1 MIFMAGFIFLIA
13 VLVILLVLWL
23 WYPRAEKRGVL
34 AEMYTVETTQTMQSL
49 DPNSLEYQLLAAGLQ
64 LKPVTFRM
72 LTYSAALAAFAI
84 GTGLLGFVVG
94 LVLAGVAW
102 YAPQAWLKDKVQS
115 RGKAID
121 RVLPIAIGRIAA
133 GLLAG
138 GSPTEVLQQTADSME
153 IEGKNPLS
161 PELSLTAIEIRTK
174 DSKSALHSLAERS
187 PSTSLANLA
196 MLLDGYVEAG
206 GGKYAETLMDIS
218 GRVQS
223 ILMARNRA
231 QAKAGD
237 VMVSAMTLPGALVLV
252 IAYLAM
258 DPLMARSLHAIPVQ
272 LVLGGVVVT
281 MVVGYFVMRSIA
293 QEAV

>member
-1 MIFMAGFIFLIA
+1 MIFMAGSIFLIA
-13 VLVILLVLWL
+13 VLVILLVLWF
-23 WYPRAEKRGVL
+23 WYPRAEKSGLL
-34 AEMYTVETTQTMQSL
+34 ADMYTVETTKNMQSL

-72 LTYSAALAAFAI
+72 LTTGAALAAFAI
-84 GTGLLGFVVG
+84 GSGLLGVIVG

-102 YAPQAWLKDKVQS
+102 FAPQAWLKDKVQS

-138 GSPTEVLQQTADSME
+138 GSPSEVLQQTANSME
-153 IEGKNPLS
+153 IEAKNPLS
-161 PELSLTAIEIRTK
+161 PELSLTASEILTK
-174 DSKSALHSLAERS
+174 TSADALRALAERS

-196 MLLDGYVEAG
+196 MLLDGYIEAG
-206 GGKYAETLMDIS
+206 GAKYAETLMDIS
-218 GRVQS
+218 SRVQS

-258 DPLMARSLHAIPVQ
+258 DPLMAKSLHAIPVQ
-272 LVLGGVVVT
+272 VVLGGVVIT

>member
-23 WYPRAEKRGVL
+23 WYPRAEKRGML
-34 AEMYTVETTQTMQSL
+34 AEMYTVETAKTMQSL

-72 LTYSAALAAFAI
+72 LTYGAALAAFAI

-115 RGKAID
+115 RGKSID

>member
-1 MIFMAGFIFLIA
+1 MAGFIFLIA

-34 AEMYTVETTQTMQSL
+34 AEMYTVETTRTMQSL

-64 LKPVTFRM
+64 LKPVTFRV
-72 LTYSAALAAFAI
+72 LTYGAALAAFTI
-84 GTGLLGFVVG
+84 GSGLLGFVVG

-138 GSPTEVLQQTADSME
+138 GSPSEVLQQTSDSME

-174 DSKSALHSLAERS
+174 DSRSALHSLAERS

-258 DPLMARSLHAIPVQ
+258 DPLMAKSLHAIPVQ
-272 LVLGGVVVT
+272 VVLGGVVIT

>member
-1 MIFMAGFIFLIA
+1 MAGLIFLVA
-13 VLVILLVLWL
+13 MLVILLVLWL
-23 WYPRAEKRGVL
+23 WYPRAEKSGVL
-34 AEMYTVETTQTMQSL
+34 AEMYTVETTKTMQSL

-64 LKPVTFRM
+64 LKPVTFNM
-72 LTYSAALAAFAI
+72 LTYGAALAAFAI

-138 GSPTEVLQQTADSME
+138 GSPSEVLQQTADSME
-153 IEGKNPLS
+153 LEGRNPLS
-161 PELSLTAIEIRTK
+161 PELSLAAIEIRTK
-174 DSKSALHSLAERS
+174 DSESALHSLAERS

-196 MLLDGYVEAG
+196 MLLDGYVGAG

-231 QAKAGD
+231 SAKAGD

-258 DPLMARSLHAIPVQ
+258 DPLMAKSLHAIPVQ
-272 LVLGGVVVT
+272 IVLGGVVIT
-281 MVVGYFVMRSIA
+281 MVVGYFVMRSIS

>member
-1 MIFMAGFIFLIA
+1 MAGFIFLLA

-23 WYPRAEKRGVL
+23 WYPRPEKTGVL
-34 AEMYTVETTQTMQSL
+34 ADMYTVETTKSMHSL
-49 DPNSLEYQLLAAGLQ
+49 DPNSLEYHLLAAGLQ
-64 LKPVTFRM
+64 LKPITFQM
-72 LTYSAALAAFAI
+72 LTYGGALAAFAI
-84 GTGLLGFVVG
+84 GTGLLGFIVG

-138 GSPTEVLQQTADSME
+138 GSPSEVLQQTSDSME

-231 QAKAGD
+231 SAKAGD

-252 IAYLAM
+252 IGYLGM
-258 DPLMARSLHAIPVQ
+258 DPLMAKSLHAIPVQ
-272 LVLGGVVVT
+272 IVLGGVVIT

>member
-1 MIFMAGFIFLIA
+1 MAGIIFLIA
-13 VLVILLVLWL
+13 ILSILLVLWL
-23 WYPRAEKRGVL
+23 FYPRAEKSGVL
-34 AEMYTVETTQTMQSL
+34 ADMYTVESAKSLQAL
-49 DPNSLEYQLLAAGLQ
+49 DPNSLEYQLLAAGVQ
-64 LKPVTFRM
+64 LKPVTFNL
-72 LTYSAALAAFAI
+72 LTYGGALAAFAI

-94 LVLAGVAW
+94 MVLAGVAW

-138 GSPTEVLQQTADSME
+138 GSPSEVLQQTADSME
-153 IEGKNPLS
+153 LEGRNPLS
-161 PELSLTAIEIRTK
+161 PELALTAIEIRTK
-174 DSKSALHSLAERS
+174 EADTALHALAERS

-206 GGKYAETLMDIS
+206 GGKYAATLMDIS

-231 QAKAGD
+231 SAKAGD

-252 IAYLAM
+252 ISYLAM
-258 DPLMARSLHAIPVQ
+258 DPLMAKSLHAIPVQ
-272 LVLGGVVVT
+272 IVLGGVVIT

>member
-1 MIFMAGFIFLIA
+1 MNMSGMIFLVA
-13 VLVILLVLWL
+13 VLAILLVLWL
-23 WYPRAEKRGVL
+23 FYPRAEKTGVL
-34 AEMYTVETTQTMQSL
+34 AGMYTAETAKAMQSL

-64 LKPVTFRM
+64 LKPVSFRM
-72 LTYSAALAAFAI
+72 LNYGAAAAAFAI

-94 LVLAGVAW
+94 IVLAGVAW
-102 YAPQAWLKDKVQS
+102 YIPQAWLKDKVQS
-115 RGKAID
+115 RGKQID

-138 GSPTEVLQQTADSME
+138 GSPVEVLQQTADSMD

-161 PELSLTAIEIRTK
+161 PELSLTAMEMRVK
-174 DSKSALHSLAERS
+174 DRREALHTLAERS

-206 GGKYAETLMDIS
+206 GGKYAETLLDIS
-218 GRVQS
+218 GRVQK

-231 QAKAGD
+231 SAKAGD

-252 IAYLAM
+252 IGYLAM
-258 DPLMARSLHAIPVQ
+258 DPLMAKSLHALPVQ
-272 LVLGGVVVT
+272 IVLGGVIVT
-281 MVVGYFVMRSIA
+281 MVVGYFVMRSIV

>member
-1 MIFMAGFIFLIA
+1 MIFMTGFIFLIA
-13 VLVILLVLWL
+13 VLVILLVLWF
-23 WYPRAEKRGVL
+23 WYPRAEKNGLL
-34 AEMYTVETTQTMQSL
+34 ADMYTLETAKSMQSL

-64 LKPVTFRM
+64 LQPVTFRM
-72 LTYSAALAAFAI
+72 LTSGAALAAFAI
-84 GTGLLGFVVG
+84 GSGLLGVIVG

-102 YAPQAWLKDKVQS
+102 FAPQAWLKDKVQS

-138 GSPTEVLQQTADSME
+138 GSPSEVLQQTADSME
-153 IEGKNPLS
+153 IEAKNPLS
-161 PELSLTAIEIRTK
+161 PELSLTASEILTK
-174 DSKSALHSLAERS
+174 TSAGALRALAERS

-196 MLLDGYVEAG
+196 MLLDGYIEAG
-206 GGKYAETLMDIS
+206 GAKYAETLMDIS
-218 GRVQS
+218 SRVQS

-258 DPLMARSLHAIPVQ
+258 DPLMAKSLHAIPVQ
-272 LVLGGVVVT
+272 VVLGGVVIT

>member
-1 MIFMAGFIFLIA
+1 MMSGLIFLIGVLA
-13 VLVILLVLWL
+13 VLLVLWL
-23 WYPRAEKRGVL
+23 WYPRAQKTGVL
-34 AEMYTVETTQTMQSL
+34 ADMYTLETAQSMQSL
-49 DPNSLEYQLLAAGLQ
+49 DPKSLEYQLLAAGVQ

-72 LTYSAALAAFAI
+72 LRYGAALAAFAA
-84 GTGLLGFVVG
+84 GTGLLGIVVG

-102 YAPQAWLKDKVQS
+102 YAPQAWLNDKVAS

-138 GSPTEVLQQTADSME
+138 GSPSEVLQQTAESME
-153 IEGKNPLS
+153 IEGRNPLS
-161 PELSLTAIEIRTK
+161 PELSLAAIEIRTK
-174 DSKSALHSLAERS
+174 DSRSALHSLAERS

-218 GRVQS
+218 GRVQG
-223 ILMARNRA
+223 ILSARNRA
-231 QAKAGD
+231 SAKAGD

-252 IAYLAM
+252 IGYLAL

-272 LVLGGVVVT
+272 VVLGCVVIT
-281 MVVGYFVMRSIA
+281 MVAGYFVMRSIV

>member
-1 MIFMAGFIFLIA
+1 MTGLIFLVA

-23 WYPRAEKRGVL
+23 WYPRAEKSGVL
-34 AEMYTVETTQTMQSL
+34 ADMYTVETTKTMQSL
-49 DPNSLEYQLLAAGLQ
+49 DPNSLEYRLLAAGQQ
-64 LKPVTFRM
+64 LKPVTFQM
-72 LTYSAALAAFAI
+72 LTYGGALAAFAI
-84 GTGLLGFVVG
+84 GTGLLGFIVG

-138 GSPTEVLQQTADSME
+138 GSPSDVLQQTADSME
-153 IEGKNPLS
+153 IEGRNPLS

-174 DSKSALHSLAERS
+174 EAGTALHALAERS

-206 GGKYAETLMDIS
+206 GAKYANTLMDIS
-218 GRVQS
+218 GRVQQ

-231 QAKAGD
+231 SAKAGD
-237 VMVSAMTLPGALVLV
+237 VMVSVMTLPGVLVLV
-252 IAYLAM
+252 LGYLSL
-258 DPLMARSLHAIPVQ
+258 DPLIAKSLHSLVVQ
-272 LVLGGVVVT
+272 LVLGGVVLT
-281 MVVGYFVMRSIA
+281 MVAGYFIMRSMI